1 MNRATAL
8 WGRPRREITEEEYEE
23 FYKHVAH
30 DFEAPL
36 DTIHAQVEGNVEYTV
51 LLFVPGRAPFDLW
64 DRNVRR
70 GLRLYVR
77 RVFILEDAGDLLPAY
92 LRFMR
97 GVIDSSDLPLNV
109 SREILQSNRQVEA
122 IRSGTVKRVLGALD
136 KLAEGD
142 AEKYA
147 KFWGEFGKV
156 LKEGVVEDASNRD
169 AIAALL
175 RFHST
180 ADEDG
185 EPAVS
190 LAAYVERMNKGQE
203 AIHYLTADSLTAAR
217 SSPHLEVF
225 RKQGVEVLLLTD
237 PVDEWLVG
245 HLTEFDGK
253 PLRSVSRGDLDLA
266 SLGEGGAAEGE
277 GAGEGE
283 DAGEEETGK
292 DGQDA
297 AEAAGDREALVKRIG
312 EALGDRVQSARVS
325 RRLTTSPACLVADE
339 HALGTHFENVL
350 RAAGHDVERS
360 KPILEVNVDHPIV
373 GRMSDQEGDRFADWA
388 QILHDQAL
396 LSEGGQLEDPAG
408 FVRRLNDM
416 FQALAGESDGG
427 RRRCAGRRRRLNCPS
442 SPERAW
448 RILPIPPE
456 TPRRPGRGGAGEVGR
471 PPTPGPVERWPT
483 DGSAGRAS
491 RRSRTSCASGRA
503 GSTRPGSA
511 SRTAPTTRS
520 TRPSSS
526 PSTLCTF
533 RPARRSPPSSFMP
546 VSPDV
551 NGPKSPPCS
560 TGASRSGSP
569 PRISPARRGSRG
581 SGSRSTGGCWC
592 PGPRSRSSSRK
603 ASTPGSTVVGCGA
616 SSTSGPGADASR
628 SHAPMPSPARGWTR
642 STFSPAALDVA
653 RRNVALHDLEGRVRV
668 VESDLFGGLD
678 GESNR
683 RAGARYDLVVSNPPY
698 VPDEE
703 MAGLPPEFRAEPA
716 SALTG
721 GPDGLDVVGRIVE
734 EAPRWLAPEGALVVE
749 VGASPVVRAALE
761 SRFDLPFVWLD
772 AARGGRRRL
781 PAAPARPLTPLRT
794 GRAGRAGGA
803 RFGWRLLPPGT
814 GADRNLWPPGRGLP
828 AREHRRGPQRPRG
841 QDGCLPGV
849 SRGRQEKSIFSINT
863 LTNIMFLTLFLSR
876 RYAAS
881 QRKSRT
887 PKSKKIHD
895 PSRKKSLRSPLR
907 HLRQDRQRPRPVRGR
922 VRRPRTEPAGHAPQ
936 VRRPLQNLGEGH
948 LPQRHQEQRR
958 PRVLPRGYP
967 RHGPRAR
974 ASRASGAPAC
984 ATTSCRA
991 LRESAST
998 PSPPPTS

>member
-1 MNRATAL
+1 MGFRPKIRLKIQPCPTCGGKHKREREMSGETRNETESETRRETRRYEAEVGQLLDLMVRSLYSNKEIFLRELISNASDAADRLRFAALSDDSLTEGGGELRISVRFDPEERTLTVADNGIGMSREEVVENIGTIARSGTRRFIESLTGDEAKDAKLIGQFGVGFYSIFIVAERVVLTSRRAGAPAGEGVRWESDGRGEFTVETVEVPGHGTDVTLHLREGEDDLLDGYRLRGIVRKYSDHISFPIRMAKEGEPGRDEDGGEGEGTRESSDAPEEETVNRATAL
-8 WGRPRREITEEEYEE
+8 WGRPRQEITEEEYEE

-36 DTIHAQVEGNVEYTV
+36 DTIHARVEGNVEYTV

-77 RVFILEDAGDLLPAY
+77 RVFILEDVGDLLPAY

-225 RKQGVEVLLLTD
+225 RKRGVEVLLLTD

-266 SLGEGGAAEGE
+266 SLGGGEAAEGE
-277 GAGEGE
+277 GAGEGK
-283 DAGEEETGK
+283 DAGEDETGK
-292 DGQDA
+292 DGEDA
-297 AEAAGDREALVKRIG
+297 AEAASDRDALVKRIA

-427 RRRCAGRRRRLNCPS
+427 
-442 SPERAW
+442 
-448 RILPIPPE
+448 
-456 TPRRPGRGGAGEVGR
+456 GG
-471 PPTPGPVERWPT
+471 
-483 DGSAGRAS
+483 
-491 RRSRTSCASGRA
+491 
-503 GSTRPGSA
+503 
-511 SRTAPTTRS
+511 
-520 TRPSSS
+520 
-526 PSTLCTF
+526 
-533 RPARRSPPSSFMP
+533 
-546 VSPDV
+546 
-551 NGPKSPPCS
+551 
-560 TGASRSGSP
+560 
-569 PRISPARRGSRG
+569 
-581 SGSRSTGGCWC
+581 
-592 PGPRSRSSSRK
+592 
-603 ASTPGSTVVGCGA
+603 
-616 SSTSGPGADASR
+616 DA
-628 SHAPMPSPARGWTR
+628 
-642 STFSPAALDVA
+642 PAAD
-653 RRNVALHDLEGRVRV
+653 
-668 VESDLFGGLD
+668 GG
-678 GESNR
+678 
-683 RAGARYDLVVSNPPY
+683 
-698 VPDEE
+698 
-703 MAGLPPEFRAEPA
+703 
-716 SALTG
+716 
-721 GPDGLDVVGRIVE
+721 
-734 EAPRWLAPEGALVVE
+734 
-749 VGASPVVRAALE
+749 
-761 SRFDLPFVWLD
+761 
-772 AARGGRRRL
+772 
-781 PAAPARPLTPLRT
+781 
-794 GRAGRAGGA
+794 
-803 RFGWRLLPPGT
+803 
-814 GADRNLWPPGRGLP
+814 
-828 AREHRRGPQRPRG
+828 
-841 QDGCLPGV
+841 
-849 SRGRQEKSIFSINT
+849 
-863 LTNIMFLTLFLSR
+863 
-876 RYAAS
+876 
-881 QRKSRT
+881 
-887 PKSKKIHD
+887 
-895 PSRKKSLRSPLR
+895 
-907 HLRQDRQRPRPVRGR
+907 
-922 VRRPRTEPAGHAPQ
+922 
-936 VRRPLQNLGEGH
+936 
-948 LPQRHQEQRR
+948 
-958 PRVLPRGYP
+958 
-967 RHGPRAR
+967 
-974 ASRASGAPAC
+974 
-984 ATTSCRA
+984 
-991 LRESAST
+991 
-998 PSPPPTS
+998 

>member
-1 MNRATAL
+1 MSGETRNETQSETRRETRRYEAEVGQLLDLMVRSLYSSKEIFLRELISNASDAADRLRFAALSDDSLTEGDGELRISIRFDPEARTLTVADNGIGMSREEVVENIGTIARSGTRRFIESLTGDEARDAQLIGQFGVGFYSVFIVAERVVLTTRRAGAPAREGVRWESDGRGEFTVETVEVPARGTEVTLHLREEEDDLLDGFRLRGIVRKYSDHISFPIRMAKEGEAGDGDGEDAGKETDVPEEETVNRATAL
-8 WGRPRREITEEEYEE
+8 WGRPRQEITEEEYEE

-36 DTIHAQVEGNVEYTV
+36 DTIHARVEGNVEYTV

-156 LKEGVVEDASNRD
+156 LKEGIVEDPTNRE

-225 RKQGVEVLLLTD
+225 RKRGVEVLLLTD

-266 SLGEGGAAEGE
+266 SLGEDEAAEGEGE
-277 GAGEGE
+277 GAGEGK
-283 DAGEEETGK
+283 DAGEDETGK
-292 DGQDA
+292 DGEDA
-297 AEAAGDREALVKRIG
+297 AKATSDREALVKRIG

-416 FQALAGESDGG
+416 FQALAGESAGGDGE
-427 RRRCAGRRRRLNCPS
+427 A
-442 SPERAW
+442 
-448 RILPIPPE
+448 
-456 TPRRPGRGGAGEVGR
+456 
-471 PPTPGPVERWPT
+471 
-483 DGSAGRAS
+483 
-491 RRSRTSCASGRA
+491 
-503 GSTRPGSA
+503 
-511 SRTAPTTRS
+511 
-520 TRPSSS
+520 
-526 PSTLCTF
+526 
-533 RPARRSPPSSFMP
+533 
-546 VSPDV
+546 
-551 NGPKSPPCS
+551 
-560 TGASRSGSP
+560 
-569 PRISPARRGSRG
+569 
-581 SGSRSTGGCWC
+581 
-592 PGPRSRSSSRK
+592 
-603 ASTPGSTVVGCGA
+603 
-616 SSTSGPGADASR
+616 
-628 SHAPMPSPARGWTR
+628 
-642 STFSPAALDVA
+642 PAA
-653 RRNVALHDLEGRVRV
+653 
-668 VESDLFGGLD
+668 
-678 GESNR
+678 
-683 RAGARYDLVVSNPPY
+683 
-698 VPDEE
+698 
-703 MAGLPPEFRAEPA
+703 
-716 SALTG
+716 
-721 GPDGLDVVGRIVE
+721 
-734 EAPRWLAPEGALVVE
+734 
-749 VGASPVVRAALE
+749 
-761 SRFDLPFVWLD
+761 
-772 AARGGRRRL
+772 
-781 PAAPARPLTPLRT
+781 
-794 GRAGRAGGA
+794 AGGA
-803 RFGWRLLPPGT
+803 
-814 GADRNLWPPGRGLP
+814 
-828 AREHRRGPQRPRG
+828 
-841 QDGCLPGV
+841 
-849 SRGRQEKSIFSINT
+849 
-863 LTNIMFLTLFLSR
+863 
-876 RYAAS
+876 
-881 QRKSRT
+881 
-887 PKSKKIHD
+887 
-895 PSRKKSLRSPLR
+895 
-907 HLRQDRQRPRPVRGR
+907 
-922 VRRPRTEPAGHAPQ
+922 
-936 VRRPLQNLGEGH
+936 
-948 LPQRHQEQRR
+948 
-958 PRVLPRGYP
+958 
-967 RHGPRAR
+967 
-974 ASRASGAPAC
+974 
-984 ATTSCRA
+984 
-991 LRESAST
+991 
-998 PSPPPTS
+998 